1 MCNCMNEIDAQL
13 APTNTRIEKVITFR
27 PSGLR
32 LRIATEVIEKKRGAR
47 PVTLFASFCP
57 FCGEAIA
64 KEGA

>member
-1 MCNCMNEIDAQL
+1 MCNCMKEIDAKL
-13 APTNTRIEKVITFR
+13 APTNTRIEKVITFS

-47 PVTLFASFCP
+47 PVILFASFCP

-64 KEGA
+64 KEDA